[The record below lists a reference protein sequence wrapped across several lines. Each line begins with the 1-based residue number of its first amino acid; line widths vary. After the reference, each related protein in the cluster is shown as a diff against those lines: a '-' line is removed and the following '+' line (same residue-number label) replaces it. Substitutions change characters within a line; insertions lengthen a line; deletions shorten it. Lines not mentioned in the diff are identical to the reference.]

1 MLGMAHLTV
10 RTTDLYCCEFNAAAH
25 REMTARRLNAIS
37 LFTGAGG
44 LDLGFESAGF
54 KTRVALE
61 LDAHAVATIRQN
73 RDWPVIDQNIHS
85 DAGSSQNILRTSG
98 LKPGEVDILIGG
110 PPCQPFSKS
119 GYWARGDALR
129 LADPRASTLGAY
141 LRVLE
146 DTLPRTFL
154 LENVPG
160 IAFTSKDE
168 GISFLRNEVERINKD
183 RRVNYSF
190 HAALL
195 RAVDYGV
202 PQERHRVFVVGHREG
217 TRFSFPLA
225 THGDIGD
232 LLHRV
237 NLKAITTAWD
247 AIGDL
252 QDDDDPHLRVTG
264 KWARLLPS
272 IPEGRNY
279 LHHTSR
285 GSGLPLFGWRRR
297 YWSFLLKLAK
307 NLPSWTIAA
316 QPGPAIGP
324 FHWRNRR
331 LSARELARLQTFP
344 ADYVI
349 SGSLRDAQRQ
359 IGNAVPSALAEQ
371 LAIEIRVQ
379 LLDDHSAKRLAPKLV
394 PPSRGCPPPAEP
406 VEEVSTE
413 YLPLIGE
420 HSAHPGTG
428 RGYRATARV
437 QHDNSA

>member
-1 MLGMAHLTV
+1 
-10 RTTDLYCCEFNAAAH
+10 
-25 REMTARRLNAIS
+25 
-37 LFTGAGG
+37 

-61 LDAHAVATIRQN
+61 LDAQAVATIRRN
-73 RDWPVIDQNIHS
+73 RDWPVINQNIHS

-98 LKPGEVDILIGG
+98 LKPGEADILIGG

-129 LADPRASTLGAY
+129 LADPRASTLRAY

-146 DTLPRTFL
+146 DTLPRAFL

-202 PQERHRVFVVGHREG
+202 PQERYRVFVVGHRDG
-217 TRFSFPLA
+217 GRFDFPSP

-232 LLHRV
+232 LLHRD
-237 NLKAITTAWD
+237 NIKPITTAWD

-252 QDDDDPHLRVTG
+252 QDDDDPALRVTG

-272 IPEGRNY
+272 IPEGKNY

-344 ADYVI
+344 VDYVV
-349 SGSLRDAQRQ
+349 SGSLREAQRQ

-371 LAIEIRVQ
+371 LAIGIRVQ
-379 LLDDHSAKRLAPKLV
+379 LLADLSAKSLTPKLV
-394 PPSRGCPPPAEP
+394 PPSRACPPPAEP
-406 VEEVSTE
+406 VEEVPSD
-413 YLPLIGE
+413 YLPLVGE

-428 RGYRATARV
+428 RGYRATARA
-437 QHDNSA
+437 QHDSSA